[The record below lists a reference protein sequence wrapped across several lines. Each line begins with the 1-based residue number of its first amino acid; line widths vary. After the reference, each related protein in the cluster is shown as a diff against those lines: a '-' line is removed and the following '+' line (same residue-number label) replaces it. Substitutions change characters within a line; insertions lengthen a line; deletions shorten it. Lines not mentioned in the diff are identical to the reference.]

1 MQRHQQI
8 LFWLVALLLLVA
20 TIGLLKDILL
30 PFVAGMAIAYFLNP
44 LAERLTRLG
53 MKRVWASAL
62 LVAVGGVIVVA
73 TLVFLVPLVV
83 NQAQQLMMTAP
94 TEVERIR
101 EALEGWAR
109 ARLGARFPAFEAGLA
124 RAMSGLA
131 DNWTALA
138 GAVAKSVFDR
148 GMAVFNFASLL
159 LVTPLV
165 VFYLLVDWHPMM
177 AKVDEWLPRQ
187 HADTIRA
194 LGNDINSAVSAFI
207 RGQGTVCLALGAFY
221 AIGLSVVGLKYGL
234 LVGLATGILAFV
246 PFVGW
251 ALGLITALVMAVL
264 QFWPDATPLL
274 MVAAVFLGGQ
284 ALDAG
289 FLSPS
294 IVGSK
299 IGLHPVWL
307 IFALF
312 VFSYLFGFVGM
323 LVAVPVAAAIG
334 VLVRYGLKV
343 YLASPVYH
351 GHDAPEAAASA
362 RAAPPVAPPVV
373 QSAVMSTAAASKA
386 SAAGKPQPRG
396 RS

>member
-1 MQRHQQI
+1 MQRQQQI
-8 LFWLVALLLLVA
+8 VFWLVALGLAIA
-20 TIGLLKDILL
+20 TIGTLKDILL
-30 PFVAGMAIAYFLNP
+30 PFVAGMTIAYFLNP
-44 LAERLTRLG
+44 LADRLTAIG
-53 MKRVWASAL
+53 VPRVWASAL

-94 TEVERIR
+94 AEIERLR
-101 EALEGWAR
+101 ESLETWAR
-109 ARLGARFPAFEAGLA
+109 ARLGNRFPAFEAGFS
-124 RAMSGLA
+124 RAMSSLG
-131 DNWTALA
+131 DNWAALA
-138 GAVAKSVFDR
+138 GTVARSVFDR
-148 GMAVFNFASLL
+148 GMALFNFVSLL

-165 VFYLLVDWHPMM
+165 VFYLLVDWHPML
-177 AKVDEWLPRQ
+177 AKIDQWLPRQ
-187 HADTIRA
+187 HAETIRV
-194 LGNDINSAVSAFI
+194 LGRDINDAVSAFI

-221 AIGLSVVGLKYGL
+221 AVGLSIVGLKYGL
-234 LVGLATGILAFV
+234 LVGLATGVLAFV

-251 ALGLITALVMAVL
+251 ALGLITALAMAVL
-264 QFWPDATPLL
+264 QFGPDPTALV
-274 MVAAVFLGGQ
+274 MVLGVFLGGQ

-312 VFSYLFGFVGM
+312 AFSYLFGFVGM

-334 VLVRYGLKV
+334 VLVRHALKV

-351 GHDAPEAAASA
+351 GGAATPAFPAAAGDPSGRKGG
-362 RAAPPVAPPVV
+362 RA
-373 QSAVMSTAAASKA
+373 
-386 SAAGKPQPRG
+386 
-396 RS
+396 